1 MARQLTRCAAAV
13 SLARVRAFIAGF
25 LLSLSLCVDL
35 GMVNVALMRTAV
47 LHGVRAALAFGA
59 GSTLGDLVYAALSAM
74 GAAAV
79 MSNPLARRVVWIAG
93 TAALLWLSFH
103 MLREAFHP
111 KAIDANAGGSGV
123 APLSLSGHFGRG
135 AVIALSSPTAIL
147 WFATA
152 GTALIAASTAG
163 QGRAG
168 LAFFFGGFTLASVL
182 WSALLGGFTG
192 RLHGRLG
199 MKLTSGLAF
208 LSALLFLGL
217 AVKVFFDARP
227 N

>member
-1 MARQLTRCAAAV
+1 
-13 SLARVRAFIAGF
+13 
-25 LLSLSLCVDL
+25 
-35 GMVNVALMRTAV
+35 MVNVALMRTAI

-59 GSTLGDLVYAALSAM
+59 GSTLGDLVYAFLSAM

-79 MSNPLARRVVWIAG
+79 MGSPVARRVVWIAG

-103 MLREAFHP
+103 MLREALHP
-111 KAIDANAGGSGV
+111 KAIDANAGGDGARS
-123 APLSLSGHFGRG
+123 LSLFGHFGRG
-135 AVIALSSPTAIL
+135 AAVALSSPTAIL

-168 LAFFFGGFTLASVL
+168 LAFFFGGFALASLL
-182 WSALLGGFTG
+182 WSSFLGGLTG

-199 MKLTSGLAF
+199 TKLTSGLAF
-208 LSALLFLGL
+208 FSALLFLGL

-227 N
+227 